1 MKRAPG
7 MTPRSILLAIA
18 VAATLGAAIALTSRT
33 PSPGWAPTARLIYL
47 PNDIAPT
54 DAICS
59 EIGALVFADR
69 SSPYDPNKGV
79 EAALSTRAVVLR
91 FDIVGNL
98 KEEVEL
104 GQGFVASASRG
115 GRTTFGIQVEHPA
128 REDERVVLWRSEDFG
143 HSWEPQNSPERVADA
158 IFAPDGSGFA
168 CSRNSVFRTSD
179 GGRTW
184 SGPVAI
190 PGMLMRPGYGP
201 RPTLDATGSLW
212 IVPYEEYNAP
222 IPSRR
227 VLRIDQG
234 LAVHRVWD
242 AGRQLRSV
250 VAVKENVLAI
260 TQDDATGAVI
270 AQPPSLLGVGS
281 WRLDDRSLFG
291 FLIETIQTSGDHVAV
306 VATGIGWSPKHFL
319 DRATRSLQVSQD
331 GGRTWSRGH
340 DLSPV
345 RQPRVCVHP
354 NGEIWMFSAAK

>member
-1 MKRAPG
+1 VKRAAG
-7 MTPRSILLAIA
+7 MAPRSILIAIA
-18 VAATLGAAIALTSRT
+18 VMATLCGVIALTSPT
-33 PSPGWAPTARLIYL
+33 PSPGRASVPRIIYL
-47 PNDIAPT
+47 PNDVAPT

-59 EIGALVFADR
+59 ELGALVFADR
-69 SSPYDPNKGV
+69 SNPYDPEQGV

-91 FDIVGNL
+91 FDIVANL

-128 REDERVVLWRSEDFG
+128 QEDERVVLWRSEDFG
-143 HSWEPQNSPERVADA
+143 HSWEPQSFPGRVADA

-168 CSRNSVFRTSD
+168 CSRNSVYRTGDS
-179 GGRTW
+179 GRTW

-190 PGMLMRPGYGP
+190 PGTLMRPGYGP

-212 IVPYEEYNAP
+212 IVPYEGYNAP
-222 IPSRR
+222 IPSGRIF
-227 VLRIDQG
+227 RIDQG

-242 AGRQLRSV
+242 ASRQLRSV

-260 TQDDATGAVI
+260 TQGDATGAVI
-270 AQPPSLLGVGS
+270 AQPTSLLGVGS

-291 FLIETIQTSGDHVAV
+291 MFIEAIQTSGDHVAV
-306 VATGIGWSPKHFL
+306 VATEIGWSPKHFR
-319 DRATRSLQVSQD
+319 DRARRTLQVSRN
-331 GGRTWSRGH
+331 GGRSWSPSR

-345 RQPRVCVHP
+345 RQPKVCVHP
-354 NGEIWMFSAAK
+354 NGEIWIFSAAR